1 MMLWFTLGLL
11 ALFGFIDIS
20 ANASADSSKRW
31 NAADANVCSE
41 PTTQESSGICLGMYV
56 RILRC
61 DHVRHS

>member
-1 MMLWFTLGLL
+1 MSWFTLGLL

-20 ANASADSSKRW
+20 ANANADSSKRW
-31 NAADANVCSE
+31 NAADPEVCFDD
-41 PTTQESSGICLGMYV
+41 PVGICLGMYV